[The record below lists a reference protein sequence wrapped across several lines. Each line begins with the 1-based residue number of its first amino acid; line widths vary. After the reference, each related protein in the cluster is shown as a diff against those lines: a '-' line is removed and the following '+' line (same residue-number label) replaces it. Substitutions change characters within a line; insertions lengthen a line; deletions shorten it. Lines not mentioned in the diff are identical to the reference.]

1 MKWCGVEEWWGDVM
15 SGERSSGNGCWC
27 GLKVQVDE
35 WGEIIR
41 AGVLVWAE
49 GTSWWVGRDHQGTGV
64 GVGWRYKLMSGERS
78 SGHRCWCG
86 LKVQVDEWGEIIRAR
101 VLVWAEGTSWWVGRD
116 HQGTGVGVG
125 WRYKLMS
132 GERSSGHG
140 YWCGLKVQVDEWGE
154 IIRAWVLVW
163 TKGTSWWVGRDHQGT
178 DVGVGWRYKLMSGV
192 RSSGHGCWCGL
203 KVQVDEWGE
212 IITARVLVWAEGT
225 SWWMGRDHQGRGVS
239 VGWR

>member
-15 SGERSSGNGCWC
+15 SGERSSGQGCWC
-27 GLKVQVDE
+27 WLKVQVDE

-41 AGVLVWAE
+41 AQVLVWDE

-101 VLVWAEGTSWWVGRD
+101 LLVWAEGTSWWVGRD
-116 HQGTGVGVG
+116 HQGKGVGVG

-140 YWCGLKVQVDEWGE
+140 CSGGLKVQVDEWGE
-154 IIRAWVLVW
+154 IIRARVLVLAE
-163 TKGTSWWVGRDHQGT
+163 GTSWWVGRDHQGT
-178 DVGVGWRYKLMSGV
+178 GVSVGWRYKLMSGE
-192 RSSGHGCWCGL
+192 RSSGHGC
-203 KVQVDEWGE
+203 
-212 IITARVLVWAEGT
+212 
-225 SWWMGRDHQGRGVS
+225 
-239 VGWR
+239 